1 LREELIDEVYP
12 KFDRQ
17 DYLDGKLQ
25 PVFFGSALNNLES
38 DYWIVLFK
46 LLLHQDKDSET
57 RLVEEKMS
65 GFVFKIHAN
74 MDPNTETVCFY
85 KIVSGTLKE
94 TNIITCVK
102 EKLKIF

>member
-1 LREELIDEVYP
+1 VVELIDEVYP

-25 PVFFGSALNNLES
+25 PVFFGSALNNFGVN
-38 DYWIVLFK
+38 YWIVLFK

-65 GFVFKIHAN
+65 GFV
-74 MDPNTETVCFY
+74 
-85 KIVSGTLKE
+85 LKS
-94 TNIITCVK
+94 TPIWIQTQRPLAFI
-102 EKLKIF
+102 KLSLEL